1 MKNKENQNSL
11 PGYYIPARSA
21 QGVSYA
27 IALFVLGY
35 LTYYCTNCLGMN
47 PVVVGAILLVSKLF
61 DGVTDLIAAVIIE
74 RTKTKWGKGRPYVL
88 MMIVAWIFMVLLFS
102 TPNFGSGGKAFY
114 IFTCYFI
121 VNSVCI
127 TLVNAAE
134 PVHMARSLY
143 NQESSAVVLSVS
155 GLIASVVTA
164 VIGIIFPL
172 LITNVT
178 VTKHGW
184 TKVMLMLGIPCML
197 LSFVRFALVKER
209 TDIPSVSANGEKK
222 FGLKDMLLVL
232 KGNPHVLVLVLV
244 QVLANVFS
252 GMGSSVGTYYFQYI
266 MGDINL
272 ASVIG
277 LSSIIGMLTLIFV
290 PLLIK
295 KISVKRV
302 MEIGLVIGI
311 IGNLI
316 RIVPNLMFL
325 VVGNLLTS
333 IAVIPTGMLLPSLLI
348 DCMDYNE
355 WKTGERVEAV
365 FGSMNAFAM
374 KLGGGLASVVVGIV
388 MGITGFDVAL
398 PIQSTVANMGIIA
411 LYAVIPAIMFV
422 IMLLAFRGYTIDK
435 EMSKVRMEL
444 EERRK

>member
-1 MKNKENQNSL
+1 
-11 PGYYIPARSA
+11 
-21 QGVSYA
+21 
-27 IALFVLGY
+27 
-35 LTYYCTNCLGMN
+35 
-47 PVVVGAILLVSKLF
+47 
-61 DGVTDLIAAVIIE
+61 
-74 RTKTKWGKGRPYVL
+74 
-88 MMIVAWIFMVLLFS
+88 
-102 TPNFGSGGKAFY
+102 
-114 IFTCYFI
+114 
-121 VNSVCI
+121 
-127 TLVNAAE
+127 
-134 PVHMARSLY
+134 
-143 NQESSAVVLSVS
+143 
-155 GLIASVVTA
+155 
-164 VIGIIFPL
+164 
-172 LITNVT
+172 
-178 VTKHGW
+178 
-184 TKVMLMLGIPCML
+184 MLGIPCML